1 MSLEPLFAQP
11 PAIPIHALA
20 AIAAFV
26 LGAAQLALPKGTTL
40 HRAMG
45 YGWVAIMMAVALSS
59 FWIHTI
65 KSWGDWSPIHLLSI
79 LTLASLPYA
88 VWRARVGDIR
98 AHRYAMIGTFIGALV
113 IAGGFTLLPGRIM
126 HAVVFGG

>member
-1 MSLEPLFAQP
+1 MSLTPLFAHP

-26 LGAAQLALPKGTTL
+26 LGVLQLALPKGTRL
-40 HRAMG
+40 HRVTG
-45 YGWVAIMMAVALSS
+45 YIWVAIMVAVALSS
-59 FWIHTI
+59 FWIHTM
-65 KSWGDWSPIHLLSI
+65 KAWCDWSPIHLLSI
-79 LTLASLPYA
+79 LTLITLPYGI
-88 VWRARVGDIR
+88 WRARVGDIR
-98 AHRYAMIGTFIGALV
+98 AHRYAMIGLFLGGLI